1 MSNQVKSSDCFLLKL
16 FLEGAR
22 LCCQFHYCQTTF
34 CVGPDSD
41 GVKAQKDGMCTR
53 AARDLPSVRSAITCR
68 YTRKSLVEISTLKT
82 VQIPIL
88 HRMFH
93 DMLFICPDLD
103 GYRAPNEK
111 LTRKM
116 PGALMI
122 LRSVTVCLFGQPH
135 MPFLFSPPI
144 FGVAP
149 PKLRPFIIKPSQK
162 AQGALGGAQEQRG
175 IGEDC
180 HSTSHVIAAP
190 SWRPRHL
197 FGRSSHPR
205 ASPPCGRVNKR
216 SGHLCLAAWPSRRD
230 MSERKG

>member
-1 MSNQVKSSDCFLLKL
+1 VSNQVKSSDCFLLKL

-22 LCCQFHYCQTTF
+22 LCCQFHCQTTF

-93 DMLFICPDLD
+93 DMLCICPDLD

-122 LRSVTVCLFGQPH
+122 LRSVTVCLLSATH
-135 MPFLFSPPI
+135 AI
-144 FGVAP
+144 FVLSTHFWSCA
-149 PKLRPFIIKPSQK
+149 SQ
-162 AQGALGGAQEQRG
+162 
-175 IGEDC
+175 
-180 HSTSHVIAAP
+180 T
-190 SWRPRHL
+190 
-197 FGRSSHPR
+197 
-205 ASPPCGRVNKR
+205 ASI
-216 SGHLCLAAWPSRRD
+216 HH
-230 MSERKG
+230 